1 MGLKLIVS
9 YIQIEMEENK
19 RKQKQTRKCMCVA
32 IHKVVFIAT
41 TLLLN
46 GIIYADKKKNL
57 ALSKIWRVEKAF
69 LA

>member
-1 MGLKLIVS
+1 
-9 YIQIEMEENK
+9 
-19 RKQKQTRKCMCVA
+19 MCVA